1 MRRASGRLQHL
12 LHAAEGVAYWA
23 AAAPMLARLPASTG
37 YRIACSRGDWLW
49 RRQPGK
55 RAELARNLQRVLG
68 EELTPTAERE
78 FTREWFRNASCE
90 AVDIKRLRGNGR
102 ALRRLVEIR
111 GQEHLDAALAEG
123 RGAIVCSAHFGSFDS
138 AFSMLGAS
146 GFPVTTIGRWQHNY
160 TVGLSPAERRFWD
173 RVYAEPLRRHRKHP
187 NIEPWTGRIDA
198 AARAAST
205 VRAGEVLT
213 IAIDAPPLDSDLD
226 RTVEVP
232 FLGRHARLL
241 PGAVAIAQATKA
253 PVLMCFAYRQPD
265 YRHQVLEISA
275 PIPMDGDKATAFG
288 RCAAAVSAAIARE
301 PAHWRYW
308 ASPVDLTTLG
318 LLPAEPEA
326 SQAPEV
332 APLVNVATIQRP
344 EAGGTPLPA
353 ASETS
358 LCLPERERGGHQA
371 GGAQTARVVRPAQP
385 KNPCRLGWRAS
396 GDCRI
401 PWSWPARE
409 RKRAPGTASAT
420 CSVAPASHGKVFEPA
435 MVSVG
440 TVMAKSRVVGTSQSG
455 SKSAAS

>member
-1 MRRASGRLQHL
+1 MRKARGRLQHL

-23 AAAPMLARLPASTG
+23 ATAPMLARLPASAG
-37 YRIACSRGDWLW
+37 YGVACSRGDWLW
-49 RRQPGK
+49 RGQPGK
-55 RAELARNLQRVLG
+55 RAELARNLRRVLG

-123 RGAIVCSAHFGSFDS
+123 RGAILCSAHFGSFDS
-138 AFSMLGAS
+138 AFSMLAAC

-160 TVGLSPAERRFWD
+160 TVGLSSAERRFWD
-173 RVYAEPLRRHRKHP
+173 RVYAAPLRRHRKHP
-187 NIEPWTGRIDA
+187 NIEPWTGRFDA

-205 VRAGEVLT
+205 LRAGEVLT

-232 FLGRHARLL
+232 FLGRHVRLL
-241 PGAVAIAQATKA
+241 PGAVAIAQATRA
-253 PVLMCFAYRQPD
+253 PLLMCFAYRRPD
-265 YRHQVLEISA
+265 YRHQVLDISA
-275 PIPMDGDKATAFG
+275 PIPMDGDRATAFG
-288 RCAAAVSAAIARE
+288 RCAAAVSAAIATE

-318 LLPAEPEA
+318 LLPAEPEGPPV
-326 SQAPEV
+326 PEV
-332 APLVNVATIQRP
+332 VPLIDVAPIQRP
-344 EAGGTPLPA
+344 EAGGSPFPA

-358 LCLPERERGGHQA
+358 LCLPEGERGGHQA
-371 GGAQTARVVRPAQP
+371 GAGQTASVVRPGQP
-385 KNPCRLGWRAS
+385 KNSCRQGRRTA

-401 PWSWPARE
+401 AWSWPSSDRN
-409 RKRAPGTASAT
+409 RPPGTASAT
-420 CSVAPASHGKVFEPA
+420 CSVAAASHGKVLDPA
-435 MVSVG
+435 MASVG
-440 TVMAKSRVVGTSQSG
+440 TAM
-455 SKSAAS
+455 AASRLAGRSQPGS